1 MAPRSSAG
9 PRARVLRSA
18 AMTRTTELLSDG
30 PLHADQ
36 IQPGSRYELSDGH
49 PLLCM
54 PTGGRGSRANLVGA
68 SALETDPAVDSAGVD
83 TGFSPQ
89 PKMLRAPDVAV
100 GNVPNTPGWVQG
112 VPPLAVEYADT
123 GQDEDDLQGRI
134 HDLLTRGTRFVWVVR
149 LVGPRRVEVYEPG
162 GKMRLVAPGQEL
174 TAPGVLQN
182 PVPIE
187 ALYDREAAHEAT
199 LRNLLQ
205 RRGFASVEAVKEAG
219 KLEGKLDGQLDEAR
233 SALRRLLAR
242 RGLAITAE
250 QEARIGACADLARLH
265 GWHDEAVVAGSAEE
279 ALR

>member
-18 AMTRTTELLSDG
+18 AMIRTTELLSDG
-30 PLHADQ
+30 LFHADQ

-219 KLEGKLDGQLDEAR
+219 KLEGKLDEAR

>member
-1 MAPRSSAG
+1 
-9 PRARVLRSA
+9 
-18 AMTRTTELLSDG
+18 MTRATKLLSDG
-30 PLHADQ
+30 PFHADQ
-36 IQPGSRYELSDGH
+36 IQAGSRYELSDGH

-100 GNVPNTPGWVQG
+100 GNIPNEPGWVKG

-123 GQDEDDLQGRI
+123 GQDEGELRDRI
-134 HDLLTRGTRFVWVVR
+134 DDLLTRGTRFVWVVR
-149 LVGPRRVEVYEPG
+149 LVGPRRVEVHEPG
-162 GKMRLVAPGQEL
+162 GKMRLVTPGQEL

-187 ALYDREAAHEAT
+187 ALYDRDAAHEAT

-205 RRGFASVEAVKEAG
+205 RRGFASLEAVKEAG
-219 KLEGKLDGQLDEAR
+219 KLEGKLEGELEGKLGEAR

-250 QEARIGACADLARLH
+250 QEARIGACADLAVLH
-265 GWHDEAVVAGSAEE
+265 GWHDEAVVAASAEE

>member
-1 MAPRSSAG
+1 MSHEAK
-9 PRARVLRSA
+9 
-18 AMTRTTELLSDG
+18 LLSGG

-36 IQPGSRYELSDGH
+36 IRPGSRYELSDGH
-49 PLLCM
+49 PVLCM
-54 PTGGRGSRANLVGA
+54 PTGGRGGRANLVGGA
-68 SALETDPAVDSAGVD
+68 ALETDPAVDSAGVD

-100 GNVPNTPGWVQG
+100 GNVPDAPGWVQG

-123 GQDEDDLQGRI
+123 GQDEEELQDRI
-134 HDLLTRGTRFVWVVR
+134 SDLLSRGTRFVWVVR
-149 LVGPRRVEVYEPG
+149 LVGPRRVEIHEAVHDG
-162 GKMRLVAPGQEL
+162 GSAGSADSADSAPMPPARKVRLATAGQVL

-205 RRGFASVEAVKEAG
+205 RRGFADLQAVKDAG
-219 KLEGKLDGQLDEAR
+219 KLEEAR

-242 RGLAITAE
+242 RGLPTSTE
-250 QEARIGACADLARLH
+250 QEARIDACTDLEALH
-265 GWHDEAVVAGSAEE
+265 RWHDEAAVAASAAE
-279 ALR
+279 ALG